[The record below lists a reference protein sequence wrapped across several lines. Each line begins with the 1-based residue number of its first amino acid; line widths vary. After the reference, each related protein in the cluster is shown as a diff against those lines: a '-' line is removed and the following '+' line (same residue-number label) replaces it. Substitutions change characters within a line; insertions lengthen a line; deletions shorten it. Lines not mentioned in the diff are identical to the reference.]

1 MPQSRT
7 RKIVVTSILSAIAIF
22 LGWSRWGFIPWF
34 GAASLTIM
42 HIPAII
48 GAILEGPVVGL
59 IVGTI
64 FGIFSMIQASMPNN
78 LADPA
83 FINPLVSVLPRM
95 FIGPVAWLTW
105 IGLKRWPVPG
115 LIAAGITG
123 SLTNTILVLG
133 SIGLLGLYPWAIV
146 LPIIPTNGLTEAI
159 VSAIIVLAVI
169 SAWWRIPVGK
179 KKGSSLE
186 D

>member
-1 MPQSRT
+1 MPQERT
-7 RKIVVTSILSAIAIF
+7 RKIVITGVLGAIAIF

-59 IVGTI
+59 IVGAI
-64 FGIFSMIQASMPNN
+64 FGIFSMLQSSMPNS

-83 FINPLVSVLPRM
+83 FINPLVSILPRM
-95 FIGPVAWLTW
+95 AIGPVAWLVW
-105 IGLKRWPVPG
+105 KGLKRWPSIG
-115 LIAAGITG
+115 LIGAGIAG
-123 SLTNTILVLG
+123 SLTNTILVVAA
-133 SIGLLGLYPWAIV
+133 IGLLNLYPWAII
-146 LPIIPTNGLTEAI
+146 LPLIPTNGFPEAV

-169 SAWWRIPVGK
+169 SAWWRIPTGK
-179 KKGSSLE
+179 KQGSSL
-186 D
+186 